1 MAGRLPGVGA
11 FGGRT
16 KQIELLNLVR
26 TEVLFD
32 IKFPGWKG
40 TQYMRSETPPSSGG
54 MDQTG
59 RRHEANLYAELKR
72 TIKKAGLM
80 DRQPAYYAGKS
91 ALTLSLLAVGLALLF
106 VSGSLWLQMLNAVY
120 MAFVFGQIS
129 LLAHDFG
136 HRQTGFL
143 SPRTNDFVTLLL
155 GNGLLG
161 MSREWWVEKHNS
173 HHGHPNQMDT
183 DPDIDIP
190 LLAFE
195 EEQAFE
201 KRGLSRFV
209 TKHQAFFIFPLAF
222 LQAISMFRSSV
233 GFIFSSEAKRPVA
246 EALTIVA
253 HFAVYFG
260 LLFTVLEPLTAV
272 LFVVV
277 HRGLWGVYLV
287 SVFAPNHKAMPI
299 LEKDTEV
306 GFLHRQVLTSRNVF
320 AHPITD
326 FWYGGLNYQ
335 IEHHLFPR
343 MPRNKL
349 KEAQPIV
356 KDFCRNFEISFH
368 ETTVLQSYREILVHL
383 HAVGAPLRKTKRAN
397 S

>member
-1 MAGRLPGVGA
+1 MRL
-11 FGGRT
+11 
-16 KQIELLNLVR
+16 
-26 TEVLFD
+26 D
-32 IKFPGWKG
+32 
-40 TQYMRSETPPSSGG
+40 PSVQDGN
-54 MDQTG
+54 
-59 RRHEANLYAELKR
+59 RHEANLYAELKR
-72 TIKKAGLM
+72 SIKQNGLL
-80 DRQPAYYAGKS
+80 DRQPAYYAGKT
-91 ALTLSLLAVGLALLF
+91 ALTVGLLAVGLGLLF
-106 VSGSLWLQMLNAVY
+106 VSDSLWFQMLNAVY
-120 MAFVFGQIS
+120 LAFAFGQIS

-136 HRQTGFL
+136 HRQPGAL
-143 SPRTNDFVTLLL
+143 SARTNDFVTLLL

-161 MSREWWVEKHNS
+161 MSREWWVEKHNR

-195 EEQAFE
+195 EDQVFE

-209 TKHQAFFIFPLAF
+209 TKYQAGLIFPLAF
-222 LQAISMFRSSV
+222 LQAASMFRSSV
-233 GFIFSSEAKRPVA
+233 GFITSGEANRPVA
-246 EALTIVA
+246 EALAIIT
-253 HFAVYFG
+253 HFALYFG
-260 LLFTVLEPLTAV
+260 LLFSTLEPLTAV

-299 LEKDTEV
+299 LESDTEV
-306 GFLHRQVLTSRNVF
+306 GFLHQQVLTSRNVF
-320 AHPITD
+320 AHRITD

-349 KEAQPIV
+349 KDAQPII
-356 KDFCRNFEISFH
+356 KDFCRKHEIPFH
-368 ETTVLQSYREILVHL
+368 ETGVLQSYGEILHHL
-383 HAVGAPLRKTKRAN
+383 HKVGAPLRKTQQTG